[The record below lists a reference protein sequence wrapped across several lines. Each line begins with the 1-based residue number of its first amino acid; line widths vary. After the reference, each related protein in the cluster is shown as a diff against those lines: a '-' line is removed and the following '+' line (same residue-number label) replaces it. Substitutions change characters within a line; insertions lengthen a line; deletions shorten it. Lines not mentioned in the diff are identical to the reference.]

1 MNARKFKGFS
11 LIELLVAVAI
21 VGILAAIAYPSY
33 VDQVRKSRR
42 AEAQN
47 LLMEIAQ
54 REERYYA
61 QNATYTN
68 DLTVLNYSVASNL
81 PTENGHYQVSIT
93 AADSTNYT
101 IEATPQGDQ
110 ADDLIQGFR
119 VDATGKKEAKINGTW
134 TNGWTHH

>member
-11 LIELLVAVAI
+11 LIELLIAVAI

-42 AEAQN
+42 TEAQD
-47 LLMEIAQ
+47 LMMDIAQ

-61 QNATYTN
+61 QALTYTN

-81 PTENGHYQVSIT
+81 PTENGYYQVSVT
-93 AADSTNYT
+93 SASATNYT

-110 ADDLIQGFR
+110 ANDLIQGFR
-119 VDATGKKEAKINGTW
+119 IDATGKKEAKIGGAW
-134 TNGWTHH
+134 TNGWAHH

>member
-1 MNARKFKGFS
+1 MNTRKPKGFS
-11 LIELLVAVAI
+11 LIELLIAVAI

-42 AEAQN
+42 TEAQD
-47 LLMEIAQ
+47 LLMDIAQ
-54 REERYYA
+54 REERFYA

-93 AADSTNYT
+93 SATATNYT

-110 ADDLIQGFR
+110 AKDRIQGLR
-119 VDATGKKEAKINGTW
+119 IDATGKKDAKVGGAW
-134 TNGWTHH
+134 ANGWSHY